1 MELWPF
7 PQQCWPLA
15 RRGLSKDSGCGCSS
29 SGDFG
34 SGMGYGAGSGW
45 FGRFGHSRCFL
56 VWFLG
61 DSGGCGVV
69 RFRDVPKWSC
79 SWRFRVVFGCFLD
92 SGGKVVCSSQL
103 VQAVHCW
110 RFWFGFQCR
119 FWVVPGCSGGPCWCA
134 GMVPE
139 PLELGGSGWFRCWL
153 RSWFQGGS
161 ASARWA
167 CISYHLSCWDT
178 TWPYLA
184 IARLAF

>member
-1 MELWPF
+1 MVQVL
-7 PQQCWPLA
+7 
-15 RRGLSKDSGCGCSS
+15 G
-29 SGDFG
+29 G
-34 SGMGYGAGSGW
+34 SGGSGIPSAFW
-45 FGRFGHSRCFL
+45 CGFWVILEVAVSFVFGMCRNGH
-56 VWFLG
+56 VLG
-61 DSGGCGVV
+61 G
-69 RFRDVPKWSC
+69 
-79 SWRFRVVFGCFLD
+79 FRVVFGCFLD

-184 IARLAF
+184 IARFAFQVR